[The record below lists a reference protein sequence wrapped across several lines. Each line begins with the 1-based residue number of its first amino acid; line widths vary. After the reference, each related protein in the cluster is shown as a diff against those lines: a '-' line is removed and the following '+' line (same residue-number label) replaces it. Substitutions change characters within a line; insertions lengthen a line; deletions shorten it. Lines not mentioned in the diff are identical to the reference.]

1 MGLKTFVFSSMG
13 PTDPPSSP
21 PMESPP
27 TQTRTGSDLLAPHT
41 LGGGVVGL
49 GLGDAEAAAVWAGFG
64 FVPPVFYS
72 PFPRLTTTAA
82 MIAAMTS
89 TKTTSTS
96 RRRRARWRRRR
107 RGSRRGL
114 GV

>member
-1 MGLKTFVFSSMG
+1 MDLKTLVFSSMG
-13 PTDPPSSP
+13 ARVQPSSP

-27 TQTRTGSDLLAPHT
+27 TQTRAGSDVLATHT
-41 LGGGVVGL
+41 LGDGVVGL

-64 FVPPVFYS
+64 FVPPVFSS

-82 MIAAMTS
+82 MIAATTS
-89 TKTTSTS
+89 TKTTSTR

>member
-13 PTDPPSSP
+13 PTDQPGSP

-27 TQTRTGSDLLAPHT
+27 TQTRTGSDLLATHT

-64 FVPPVFYS
+64 FVPPVFSS

-82 MIAAMTS
+82 MIAA
-89 TKTTSTS
+89 TTSTTTS
-96 RRRRARWRRRR
+96 TRGRRRARWRRRR

-114 GV
+114 G